1 MGNQICCCYREK
13 KEILYKKINI
23 SQKIIKK
30 MTNDEINY
38 KIEIIRS
45 EKFNNI
51 CFAVVYGIGTMGGIV
66 IFCLSVEPSVG
77 ISTFLMASS
86 LTYYI
91 KSSIKSQNDIYKYIE
106 ELEKRK
112 YFEIKST
119 ATSVVI

>member
-1 MGNQICCCYREK
+1 
-13 KEILYKKINI
+13 
-23 SQKIIKK
+23 

-51 CFAVVYGIGTMGGIV
+51 CFAIVYGIGTMGGIV

-91 KSSIKSQNDIYKYIE
+91 KSSIKSQNDIYKYN
-106 ELEKRK
+106 LAQRP
-112 YFEIKST
+112 YPLASLADTPST
-119 ATSVVI
+119 HPPII